1 MGEHPHPRPVP
12 PGCYNQPM
20 SKKRH
25 TTQSYQPLHRTVFAP
40 QADEA
45 PVYWECPTCGYL
57 TGDSAFLDAEHAC
70 PICGAHG
77 AERRVYPTERI
88 RRLDTRIRQYNREG
102 DHEIVV
108 ILVMALLEAVLE
120 DILDRIM
127 DAHGADLPLRRMV
140 MDTQRAIGTRIG
152 KLFPAL
158 AGEEFEEAAAELG
171 YRDFPYRWRQMRE
184 ARNAFIH
191 DSPFSG
197 ARETLQ
203 PSMGNDAMQL
213 LDQSYRL
220 FVLLNNKFVA
230 DGYHGK

>member
-1 MGEHPHPRPVP
+1 MPAGNRPFD
-12 PGCYNQPM
+12 CYNRRM

-25 TTQSYQPLHRTVFAP
+25 ANQAFVPPHKTVFAP
-40 QADEA
+40 ETDEA
-45 PVYWECPTCGYL
+45 PVYWECPTCGFL
-57 TGDSAFLDAEHAC
+57 SADPAFLDSQHPCPKCAAC
-70 PICGAHG
+70 DI
-77 AERRVYPTERI
+77 ERRVYPTERI

-191 DSPFSG
+191 DSPFGG

-203 PSMGNDAMQL
+203 PSMGDDAMQL
-213 LDQSYRL
+213 LNQSYRL
-220 FVLLNNKFVA
+220 FVLLNNRFVA

>member
-1 MGEHPHPRPVP
+1 
-12 PGCYNQPM
+12 M
-20 SKKRH
+20 SKKHRA
-25 TTQSYQPLHRTVFAP
+25 TQVYQPSHRTVFAP
-40 QADEA
+40 ATDEA
-45 PVYWECPTCGYL
+45 PIYWECPVCGFL
-57 TGDSAFLDAEHAC
+57 TADPSFLDHEHPC
-70 PICGAHG
+70 PKCDASGM
-77 AERRVYPTERI
+77 ERRVYPTERI
-88 RRLDTRIRQYNREG
+88 RRLDARIRAYHRQG

-127 DAHGADLPLRRMV
+127 EAHGADLPLRRMV

-191 DSPFSG
+191 DSPFNG
-197 ARETLQ
+197 AKESLQ

-213 LDQSYRL
+213 LDQNYQL
-220 FVLLNNKFVA
+220 FVLLNNRFVA
-230 DGYHGK
+230 DGYHRK

>member
-1 MGEHPHPRPVP
+1 
-12 PGCYNQPM
+12 M
-20 SKKRH
+20 SKKRRP
-25 TTQSYQPLHRTVFAP
+25 SASRPPHRTVFAP
-40 QADEA
+40 ETGEA
-45 PVYWECPTCGYL
+45 PKYWECPVCGYI
-57 TGDSAFLDAEHAC
+57 TGQPEFEDGQNPC
-70 PICGAHG
+70 PFCKAHDG
-77 AERRVYPTERI
+77 ERRSYPTERI
-88 RRLDTRIRQYNREG
+88 RRLDRQIRAYHLEG

-158 AGEEFEEAAAELG
+158 CGEEFEEAAAELG

-191 DSPFSG
+191 DSPFNG
-197 ARETLQ
+197 AKETLQ
-203 PSMGNDAMQL
+203 PSMGNDAMEL

-220 FVLLNNKFVA
+220 FVLLNNRFVA
-230 DGYHGK
+230 DGIHEA

>member
-1 MGEHPHPRPVP
+1 
-12 PGCYNQPM
+12 M
-20 SKKRH
+20 SKKRRP
-25 TTQSYQPLHRTVFAP
+25 TQSHPAPPHRAIFAP
-40 QADEA
+40 ETDEA
-45 PVYWECPTCGYL
+45 PVYWECPACGFL
-57 TGDSAFLDAEHAC
+57 AGDPAFLDGQHPC
-70 PICGAHG
+70 PICGAHDG
-77 AERRVYPTERI
+77 ERRVYPTERI
-88 RRLDTRIRQYNREG
+88 RRLDARIRQYNREG

-197 ARETLQ
+197 ARESLQ
-203 PSMGNDAMQL
+203 PSMGNDAMDL
-213 LDQSYRL
+213 LNQAYRL
-220 FVLLNNKFVA
+220 FVLMNNKFVA
-230 DGYHGK
+230 DRRGK

>member
-1 MGEHPHPRPVP
+1 MSRKPKGPRPA
-12 PGCYNQPM
+12 
-20 SKKRH
+20 
-25 TTQSYQPLHRTVFAP
+25 HRTIFAP
-40 QADEA
+40 ETGGA
-45 PVYWECPTCGYL
+45 PTYWECPVCGYI
-57 TGDSAFLDAEHAC
+57 TGDPDFMDGTHPC
-70 PICGAHG
+70 PFCNARDG
-77 AERRVYPTERI
+77 ERRVYPTERI
-88 RRLDTRIRQYNREG
+88 RRLDARIRQYHREG

-191 DSPFSG
+191 DSPFNG
-197 ARETLQ
+197 AKETLH
-203 PSMGNDAMQL
+203 PTMGNDAMDL
-213 LDQSYRL
+213 LDQAYRL
-220 FVLLNNKFVA
+220 FVLLNNRFVA
-230 DGYHGK
+230 DGAHQS